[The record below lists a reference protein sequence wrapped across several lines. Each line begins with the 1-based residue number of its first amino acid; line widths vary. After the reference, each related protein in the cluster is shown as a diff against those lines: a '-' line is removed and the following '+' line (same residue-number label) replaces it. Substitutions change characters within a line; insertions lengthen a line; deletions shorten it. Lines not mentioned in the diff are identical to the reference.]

1 MFVSARDSACSA
13 AGAPKSSWNKPL
25 RFWPLVPGCSAF
37 GDAQTELSLP
47 SSLLPVPRRLS
58 LQALLRRGRLARA
71 RSPPWPEGTHLARAW
86 RRTSAWGQRLSGRW
100 VADCYV
106 TDSAH
111 SVVREIDSTGSETV
125 VAGYGGQGYSGDG
138 GPATSAELD
147 DPLGVAVDASGNLLV
162 ADEGNNRVRL
172 VAATSGTFYGVAMTA
187 GDIYTVAGDG
197 TGGYSGAEAGHFG
210 RAQ

>member
-1 MFVSARDSACSA
+1 M
-13 AGAPKSSWNKPL
+13 
-25 RFWPLVPGCSAF
+25 
-37 GDAQTELSLP
+37 
-47 SSLLPVPRRLS
+47 
-58 LQALLRRGRLARA
+58 
-71 RSPPWPEGTHLARAW
+71 
-86 RRTSAWGQRLSGRW
+86 
-100 VADCYV
+100 ADCYV

-172 VAATSGTFYGVAMTA
+172 VATTSGTFYG
-187 GDIYTVAGDG
+187 
-197 TGGYSGAEAGHFG
+197 
-210 RAQ
+210 